1 MTRPTTGQATALRP
15 TLAGDLAGGTTA
27 AMLALVAQDAP
38 SRTILCAG
46 AGSVEAAH
54 ITLTQGAWI
63 GLDAN
68 APERLVEQMDQV
80 RNRDGEMVPQSGAAQ
95 GTQEVGRATRQ
106 LAGS

>member
-1 MTRPTTGQATALRP
+1 MTRWLTWLIAL
-15 TLAGDLAGGTTA
+15 TVVLALVLRDP
-27 AMLALVAQDAP
+27 MLALVAQDAP

-54 ITLTQGAWI
+54 ITLTQGTWI